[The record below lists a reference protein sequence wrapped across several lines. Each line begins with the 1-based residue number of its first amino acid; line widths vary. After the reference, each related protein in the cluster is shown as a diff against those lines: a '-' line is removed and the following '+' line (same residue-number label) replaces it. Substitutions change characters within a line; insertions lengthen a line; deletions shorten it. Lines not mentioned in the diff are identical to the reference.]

1 MKIAIIGGGAAGMI
15 AALASKELLT
25 ENEER
30 FAPEGK
36 PFSEGESAGPDVIL
50 FEKNESLGVKVL
62 LSGGGRCNVTT
73 GITDIKKVLENY
85 PRGAKFLR
93 TAMYAFSPQKVIYMF
108 RKGGVKMKTEEDNRV
123 FPASN
128 DGKSVVGFLEDRLK
142 EAGVEL
148 VLNEQVLIIEKGRD
162 GAGFSIRTRNAK
174 EYKADKVILTTGGSA
189 YKQTGSTGDGYT
201 FAEKMG
207 HTITPL
213 APSLG
218 AFVLEPVTEGI
229 LGVKG
234 LPAGVSFSKVAL
246 KLDFSG
252 SGGKTFQRTGPVLFT
267 HTGITGP
274 AVFALSAMTAY
285 EKVDKTNYGML
296 HADFFPDESAEVL
309 EKRLLGLLDAHGKKR
324 LINILDMILPNSFC
338 DLFAKV
344 CELDGS
350 FSVDLRGAEIGRD
363 QRKIII
369 KNLKAFPVKVTGR
382 FAGEEFVTAG
392 GVNLDEVDHK
402 TMQSKIVPGLYFA
415 GEILDIDGF
424 TGGFNLQAAWATGY
438 LAGRSAGLK

>member
-15 AALASKELLT
+15 AALAAKGLLT
-25 ENEER
+25 GIEER
-30 FAPEGK
+30 FAAEGK
-36 PFSEGESAGPDVIL
+36 PFSEGEPGAPEVIL
-50 FEKNESLGVKVL
+50 FEKNDNLGVKVL

-73 GITDIKKVLENY
+73 GLNDIKKVLDNY

-108 RKGGVKMKTEEDNRV
+108 GKGGVKMKTEEDNRV

-142 EAGVEL
+142 DAGVEL
-148 VLNEQVLIIEKGRD
+148 ILKEQVLIIEKD
-162 GAGFSIRTRNAK
+162 GEGFSIRTRNAK
-174 EYKADKVILTTGGSA
+174 EYKTDKVILATGGSA

-218 AFVLEPVTEGI
+218 ALILEPVTEGI
-229 LGVKG
+229 LGIKG
-234 LPAGVSFSKVAL
+234 LPAGVSFPKVAL
-246 KLDFSG
+246 RLELSG

-285 EKVDKTNYGML
+285 EKIDKANYGML
-296 HADFFPDESAEVL
+296 YADFFPDESAEIL
-309 EKRLLGLLDAHGKKR
+309 EKRLLEFFDGHGKKQ
-324 LINILDMILPNSFC
+324 LINILDMIMPNSFC
-338 DLFAKV
+338 DLFLKV
-344 CELDGS
+344 CELSGS
-350 FSVDLRGAEIGRD
+350 FPADLRGAEIGRE

-369 KNLKAFPVKVTGR
+369 KNLKAFPSKVTGR

-392 GVNLDEVDHK
+392 GVSLDQVDHK

-415 GEILDIDGF
+415 GEILDVDGF

-438 LAGRSAGLK
+438 LAGRSAAV

>member
-1 MKIAIIGGGAAGMI
+1 MI
-15 AALASKELLT
+15 AALASKGLLPG
-25 ENEER
+25 NEER

-36 PFSEGESAGPDVIL
+36 PFSDGETAAPQVIL
-50 FEKNESLGVKVL
+50 FEKNENLGVKVL

-73 GITDIKKVLENY
+73 GISDIKKILENY

-93 TAMYAFSPQKVIYMF
+93 TAMYAFSPQKVIYML

-128 DGKSVVGFLEDRLK
+128 DGKSVVGFLEERLK

-148 VLNEQVLIIEKGRD
+148 VLNEQVLIIEKD
-162 GAGFSIRTRNAK
+162 GEGFSIRTRNAK
-174 EYKADKVILTTGGSA
+174 EYKVDKVIITTGGSA

-201 FAEKMG
+201 FAEKLG
-207 HTITPL
+207 HTITPP
-213 APSLG
+213 APSLS

-234 LPAGVSFSKVAL
+234 LPAGVSFPKVAL
-246 KLDFSG
+246 KVEFSG
-252 SGGKTFQRTGPVLFT
+252 SGGKIYQRTGPVLFT

-274 AVFALSAMTAY
+274 AVFALSSMAAY
-285 EKVDKTNYGML
+285 QKIDKENFGML
-296 HADFFPDESAEVL
+296 YADFFPDESAEVL
-309 EKRLLGLLDAHGKKR
+309 EKRLLGLLNGHGKKR

-338 DLFAKV
+338 DLFSKV
-344 CELDGS
+344 CELNAS
-350 FSVDLRGAEIGRD
+350 FSSDLRGAEIGRE

-369 KNLKAFPVKVTGR
+369 KNLKSFPVKVTGR
-382 FAGEEFVTAG
+382 AAGEEFVTAG
-392 GVNLDEVDHK
+392 GVDLSEVDHK

-415 GEILDIDGF
+415 GEILDVDGF

-438 LAGRSAGLK
+438 LAGRSAAV